1 MLVAKLCHHNIKRA
15 NCESRP
21 ELKDILAGIDQSLKI
36 IFWNLLSSS
45 ILYYIFIF
53 PNRTY
58 KPCLNLSLYPFFCL
72 FNLKFCFYRLKI
84 LIMISPSKPKLSFWL
99 TTLMI
104 FALSLNAFPQAVD
117 STKKVSGYVPK
128 SYSTTNFVIDS
139 IKLEGDTSKNGKI
152 KPLRADF
159 NKRIVIYVS
168 GPTGL
173 FENQS
178 NDAIYIN
185 NIRMPYDVNFNCPCV
200 NAKDTTIK
208 YFTLTCSLAKQDSVW
223 NKWYGFKDNYL
234 GVRVDIGIKDRQ
246 YTCTGNNN
254 LSIKMFDRSGLVWA
268 SAFAIILLIV
278 SVLLAFVFKTN
289 LIKDKSSQPDKKPYS
304 LSRFQLLWWTVIIIS
319 CYILLFAI
327 RDDFAL
333 LSQSTL
339 ILLGISVAGTSFAAV
354 VDYRQSDQDR
364 HQDQPGVNFIQDV
377 LSDDEGISVHRY
389 QNLIFTF
396 IFGIIFF
403 YKVLATGNMPN
414 FGPLELSLMGLST
427 AAYVGLKTSENK
439 TSSTAT
445 PTSTPTPAGGGSA
458 TNTDSS
464 QNIVG

>member
-1 MLVAKLCHHNIKRA
+1 MLMV
-15 NCESRP
+15 
-21 ELKDILAGIDQSLKI
+21 
-36 IFWNLLSSS
+36 
-45 ILYYIFIF
+45 
-53 PNRTY
+53 
-58 KPCLNLSLYPFFCL
+58 LSLS
-72 FNLKFCFYRLKI
+72 I
-84 LIMISPSKPKLSFWL
+84 
-99 TTLMI
+99 
-104 FALSLNAFPQAVD
+104 NAFSQVADTVKK
-117 STKKVSGYVPK
+117 STSNGVKT
-128 SYSTTNFVIDS
+128 YSTSNYVIDS

-168 GPTGL
+168 GPTVL

-185 NIRMPYDVNFNCPCV
+185 NMKMPYDVNFNCPCV

-234 GVRVDIGIKDRQ
+234 GVRVDIGTKDRQ
-246 YTCTGNNN
+246 FTCTSNNN
-254 LSIKMFDRSGLVWA
+254 LSIKMFDRAGLVWA
-268 SAFAIILLIV
+268 WAFAIILLVV

-354 VDYRQSDQDR
+354 VDYSQSDQDR

-439 TSSTAT
+439 TPS
-445 PTSTPTPAGGGSA
+445 STPTPPSTPAGSGGA

>member
-1 MLVAKLCHHNIKRA
+1 
-15 NCESRP
+15 
-21 ELKDILAGIDQSLKI
+21 
-36 IFWNLLSSS
+36 
-45 ILYYIFIF
+45 
-53 PNRTY
+53 
-58 KPCLNLSLYPFFCL
+58 
-72 FNLKFCFYRLKI
+72 
-84 LIMISPSKPKLSFWL
+84 MINSSKPKVSFWL
-99 TTLMI
+99 TMLMI
-104 FALSLNAFPQAVD
+104 FALSVNAFSQAGTAGTAD
-117 STKKVSGYVPK
+117 SVKKPAGNVVKTFSASNYI
-128 SYSTTNFVIDS
+128 IDS
-139 IKLEGDTSKNGKI
+139 IKLEGDTSRNGKI

-168 GPTGL
+168 GPTAL

-185 NIRMPYDVNFNCPCV
+185 NIKMPYDVNFNCPCV
-200 NAKDTTIK
+200 NAKDTSIK
-208 YFTLTCSLAKQDSVW
+208 YFTLTCNLSKQDSVW

-234 GVRVDIGIKDRQ
+234 GVRVDIGTKDRQ
-246 YTCTGNNN
+246 YTCTSNNN
-254 LSIKMFDRSGLVWA
+254 LLIKMFDRSGLVWA
-268 SAFAIILLIV
+268 WAFAIILLVV

-354 VDYRQSDQDR
+354 VDYSQSDQDR

-403 YKVLATGNMPN
+403 YKVLATGNMPD

-427 AAYVGLKTSENK
+427 AAYVGLKTGENK
-439 TSSTAT
+439 TPSSSTSA
-445 PTSTPTPAGGGSA
+445 STASPAGGGA

>member
-1 MLVAKLCHHNIKRA
+1 
-15 NCESRP
+15 
-21 ELKDILAGIDQSLKI
+21 
-36 IFWNLLSSS
+36 
-45 ILYYIFIF
+45 
-53 PNRTY
+53 
-58 KPCLNLSLYPFFCL
+58 
-72 FNLKFCFYRLKI
+72 
-84 LIMISPSKPKLSFWL
+84 MISLSKPKVSFLL
-99 TTLMI
+99 TMLMV
-104 FALSLNAFPQAVD
+104 LSLSINAFSQVADTVKK
-117 STKKVSGYVPK
+117 STSNSVKT
-128 SYSTTNFVIDS
+128 YSTSNYVIDS

-168 GPTGL
+168 GPTAL

-185 NIRMPYDVNFNCPCV
+185 NIKMPYDVNFNCPCV

-234 GVRVDIGIKDRQ
+234 GVRVDIGTKDRQ
-246 YTCTGNNN
+246 FTCTSNNN
-254 LSIKMFDRSGLVWA
+254 LSIKMFDRAGLVWA
-268 SAFAIILLIV
+268 WAFAVILLVV

-354 VDYRQSDQDR
+354 VDYSQSDQDR

-439 TSSTAT
+439 TPSS
-445 PTSTPTPAGGGSA
+445 TSTPTPPSTPAGSGGA